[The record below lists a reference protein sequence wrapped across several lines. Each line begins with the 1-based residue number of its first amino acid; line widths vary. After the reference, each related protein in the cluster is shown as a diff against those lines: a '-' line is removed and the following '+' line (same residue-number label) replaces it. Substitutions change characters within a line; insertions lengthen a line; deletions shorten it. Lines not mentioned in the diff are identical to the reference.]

1 MSQRTANPHPTSAV
15 FYTYQ
20 PQQGTEQLKSA
31 GKMKINYVVQMIRF
45 TYSQWQREKKKKK
58 RQTTVHEKREQVL
71 VD

>member
-1 MSQRTANPHPTSAV
+1 MLQRTANPHPTSVV

-45 TYSQWQREKKKKK
+45 TYSQ
-58 RQTTVHEKREQVL
+58 
-71 VD
+71 